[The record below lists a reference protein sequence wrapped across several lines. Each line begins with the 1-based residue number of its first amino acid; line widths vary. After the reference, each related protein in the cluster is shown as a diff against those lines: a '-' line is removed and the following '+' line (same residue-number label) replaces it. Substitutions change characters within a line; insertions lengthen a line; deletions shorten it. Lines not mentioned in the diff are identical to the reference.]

1 VLIEEPFDL
10 SGLDDHPLVAGDRP
24 GQLLEAGVGL
34 ADKLHQDQN
43 RDFRRQ
49 RNAEQSFGRLALNGC
64 NAGIRGKV
72 DVGASDP
79 VPLKPGLSAE
89 LNKNGMAPASE
100 FCAKLLCAHTGG
112 ASGDQVHQSMGQA
125 PCTRE
130 AHVAVKPQSIAVEA
144 WNRAKRVPGPIVGET
159 AVVTNLGQKTPN
171 GWNGIAQLASQGLDP
186 PARLFAEKSD
196 KSFAG
201 SGMGWHGS
209 LRIKY
214 CIQPNIW
221 PYYAIHYQ
229 KDGDLPSLDQK
240 DTW

>member
-10 SGLDDHPLVAGDRP
+10 NSLDDHPLVAGDRL

-49 RNAEQSFGRLALNGC
+49 RNAEQALGRLALNGC
-64 NAGIRGKV
+64 NARIRGKV

-89 LNKNGMAPASE
+89 LNKNGMAPASK
-100 FCAKLLCAHTGG
+100 FCAKLLRAHAGG
-112 ASGDQVHQSMGQA
+112 APGDQVHQSMGEA

-130 AHVAVKPQSIAVEA
+130 TDVAVKPQSIAVEA
-144 WNRAKRVPGPIVGET
+144 WNRAERVPGSIVSET
-159 AVVTNLGQKTPN
+159 AVVSNLGQKTPN

-186 PARLFAEKSD
+186 PAWLFEEKSG
-196 KSFAG
+196 KPLAG
-201 SGMGWHGS
+201 FGMGWHDR
-209 LRIKY
+209 LLIKY

-221 PYYAIHYQ
+221 SYYAILYQ
-229 KDGDLPSLDQK
+229 NSSPLPRLD
-240 DTW
+240 